1 MQNLTVT
8 DAPAQGL
15 RFERHFSEE
24 GKDPYESVRWKT
36 TRATIKD
43 ESGRVMFEQDDVEV
57 PEGYSE
63 VSTNVVVS
71 KYFYGDPAKS
81 LPDGRPERESS
92 VRQLVRRVGRT
103 VADWGHLG
111 GYFASREDGERFHDE
126 LVVLLLTQRAAFNS
140 PVWFNAGLYHEYGI
154 RSSSRAWRW
163 DAAAAGA
170 VKVGPGEAYRYPQ
183 CSACFIQSVDD
194 DMESIMALATSE
206 AMLFKYGS
214 GTGTDLSTLRSNRE
228 KVNGGGRASGPVSFM
243 EIYDAIAATVKSG
256 GKTRRAAKLQSL
268 KARHPDI
275 LEFIEAKTKE
285 EKKAQTL
292 IRGGYSANF
301 NAEAYS
307 SVRFQ
312 NCNMSV
318 RATDEFLCAAERGEP
333 WQTYAVVDGRPDDM
347 PRYNAGELL
356 DKIALGTW
364 ACGDP
369 GLQYEDTIQRWHTC
383 PNTAPINASNPC
395 CFVGET
401 LVETSEGKIPIGKLA
416 EMDAAGESLP
426 YAFAFDLETGLPVL
440 RQIKRA
446 WQAGET
452 VNLCEVETDKGL
464 TFLCTPEHGF
474 LTYEGNYVAARD
486 LRPGQRLRKINKPS
500 NGQRSNRRWINHKVT
515 PGVPNGTEILS
526 RWMWEQV
533 NGPIP
538 DGMEVHHKDEDPT
551 ADRLSNFELTPRYD
565 HRSGHARGL
574 SNSNAIDCEDRLL
587 VETWEAIEAI
597 PRRTHKSAPA
607 VTVMRWNTYIKD
619 NGLAGRVPTA
629 GSPTNGGRIRGMT
642 WNEFADWIET
652 QRTLVNDTV
661 ASVRL
666 YCAER
671 PTAVYDIEVKGT
683 HNFSIS
689 LDNVDHGIIVANS
702 EYMFID
708 DSACNLAS
716 LNLMKFRRPDG
727 SFDIESFRAACRVMI
742 TAQEILVDNG
752 SYPTEKIARNSHRFR
767 PLGLGYC
774 NVGALIMSM
783 GLPYDSDAG
792 RATAAA
798 LAAILTG
805 QGYLTSAH
813 HAAKLGAF
821 AGFAANRESMMKVM
835 RMHRD
840 ATENIPA
847 GADPTLIAAA
857 REVWDEAVAAGYEHG
872 YRNSQI
878 SVLAPTGTIA
888 FLMGADTTGIEPD
901 IALVK
906 YKQLAGGGSLTLV
919 NGTVPLALETLGYDM
934 QAVGRILAHLKEHS
948 TIETAPDLQPEH
960 LAVFDCA
967 FVPAGG
973 TRSICFSGHL
983 KMLGAVQP
991 FISGAISKTCNMP
1004 KTATVADIRG
1014 AYLEGWRVGAKAVA
1028 IYRDGSK
1035 DSQPVT
1041 TQSVDGLRAD
1051 GETLQAT
1058 RDAYE
1063 AELTEL
1069 RAQLTDLEERLK
1081 GRPTPYRRR
1090 LPDTRRSV
1098 THKFEVDGAEGYVT
1112 AGLFEDGQLGEV
1124 FITMAKEGSTVGGL
1138 MDVVGTTVSM
1148 GLQYGVPLEVFV
1160 RKFAYTRFEPSGF
1173 TKNPDIP
1180 LAKSLADYIFQWLGM
1195 EFIPGYREDHAPRRD
1210 HDEPEP
1216 TSASPQSNGVT
1227 VAVNGFHSNGQT
1239 TVAILKSTRRATAQ
1253 LTGPPCDVCC
1263 SIMVPSGSRC
1273 YRCPNC
1279 GNPGP
1284 CG

>member
-43 ESGRVMFEQDDVEV
+43 ESGRVMFEQDGVEV

-154 RSSSRAWRW
+154 RSSSRAWRC
-163 DAAAAGA
+163 DAAAGV

-333 WQTYAVVDGRPDDM
+333 WQTYTVVDGRPDDM
-347 PRYNAGELL
+347 PCYNAGELL

-395 CFVGET
+395 
-401 LVETSEGKIPIGKLA
+401 
-416 EMDAAGESLP
+416 
-426 YAFAFDLETGLPVL
+426 
-440 RQIKRA
+440 
-446 WQAGET
+446 
-452 VNLCEVETDKGL
+452 
-464 TFLCTPEHGF
+464 
-474 LTYEGNYVAARD
+474 
-486 LRPGQRLRKINKPS
+486 
-500 NGQRSNRRWINHKVT
+500 
-515 PGVPNGTEILS
+515 
-526 RWMWEQV
+526 
-533 NGPIP
+533 
-538 DGMEVHHKDEDPT
+538 
-551 ADRLSNFELTPRYD
+551 
-565 HRSGHARGL
+565 
-574 SNSNAIDCEDRLL
+574 
-587 VETWEAIEAI
+587 
-597 PRRTHKSAPA
+597 
-607 VTVMRWNTYIKD
+607 
-619 NGLAGRVPTA
+619 
-629 GSPTNGGRIRGMT
+629 
-642 WNEFADWIET
+642 
-652 QRTLVNDTV
+652 
-661 ASVRL
+661 
-666 YCAER
+666 
-671 PTAVYDIEVKGT
+671 
-683 HNFSIS
+683 
-689 LDNVDHGIIVANS
+689 S

-813 HAAKLGAF
+813 HAANLGVF
-821 AGFAANRESMMKVM
+821 DGFAENREPMLRVM

-948 TIETAPDLQPEH
+948 TIETAPDLRPEH

-967 FVPAGG
+967 FVPTGG

-1004 KTATVADIRG
+1004 RTATVADIRG

-1069 RAQLTDLEERLK
+1069 RSQLTDLEERLK

-1227 VAVNGFHSNGQT
+1227 VAVNGFHGNGQT
-1239 TVAILKSTRRATAQ
+1239 PVALLKSTRRATAQ